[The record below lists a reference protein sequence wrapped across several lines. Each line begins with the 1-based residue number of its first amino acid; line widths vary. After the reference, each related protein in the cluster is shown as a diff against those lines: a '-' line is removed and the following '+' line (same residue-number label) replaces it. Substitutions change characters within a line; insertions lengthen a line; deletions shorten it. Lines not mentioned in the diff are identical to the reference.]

1 MRNLKNESSEDCEPV
16 AYHETGHAL
25 ITEILEPNIVTIVST
40 GGHENSS
47 LRGFTAFYRSKMYWR
62 SSDLMKNRVMCLL
75 GGKCATEIKYGKR
88 AVGCTEDLRRAYSV
102 LSKFVIDYTENG
114 FDKFL
119 PSSYNSDMLR
129 FNQEN
134 AINAE
139 MARYYRLT
147 KQIMIENRE
156 LLDALAIELQQKK
169 VIKFKRY
176 SKNYETKLVVQNI
189 NV

>member
-1 MRNLKNESSEDCEPV
+1 
-16 AYHETGHAL
+16 
-25 ITEILEPNIVTIVST
+25 
-40 GGHENSS
+40 
-47 LRGFTAFYRSKMYWR
+47 
-62 SSDLMKNRVMCLL
+62 MCLL
-75 GGKCATEIKYGKR
+75 GGKCATEIKYGKPD
-88 AVGCTEDLRRAYSV
+88 VGCTEDLRRAYSV
-102 LSKFVIDYTENG
+102 LSRFVIDYTENG
-114 FDKFL
+114 FDKFS

-169 VIKFKRY
+169 LLNSKDIQRIMKR
-176 SKNYETKLVVQNI
+176 N
-189 NV
+189 